1 MGFLKRVFGL
11 SETNNVEGH
20 NKSYEGKAEIN
31 QATDPK
37 YQVAIV
43 NIPIMWKQYGE
54 SIRLIKNTNH
64 CDTYFE
70 RKDFIITRLGLIQ
83 RTLNYVGGSNSFIDP
98 MTNTDITLHSADIDG
113 IISDLKSA
121 KYDEAFIKRY
131 AESLEFKVN
140 SLKTPKAKLNNI
152 FKWQQWIEPYQNKI
166 DPSLYQQF
174 ELFCSK
180 LQTQVKSE
188 IEK

>member
-70 RKDFIITRLGLIQ
+70 RKDFIITRLGLLQ

-98 MTNTDITLHSADIDG
+98 MTNTDITVYSTDIDG
-113 IISDLKSA
+113 IITDIKSN
-121 KYDEAFIKRY
+121 KYDEAFIRRY
-131 AESLEFKVN
+131 AEALNFKIS
-140 SLKTPKAKLNNI
+140 SLKTSKAKLNNI
-152 FKWQQWIEPYQNKI
+152 FKWQQWIEPYKGKLS
-166 DPSLYQQF
+166 P
-174 ELFCSK
+174 ELFNEFNLYCK
-180 LQTQVKSE
+180 NLEVKINRE
-188 IEK
+188 IEG